1 MKKYFATLL
10 SAVMALSLAACGTDT
25 SAGTPAPTAASSN
38 TDGGTA
44 TAAPADGGSTT
55 AVSDIK
61 LADTENLVETTSYEL
76 QSMDY
81 VVSAKTEDHEYNAN
95 FVDGLLEND
104 TYGNLKDCIAES
116 YEQSEDGLKWTF
128 HLKKGVKWVT
138 ADGEEYDEV
147 KAEDFVTGLRHGVEF
162 NSETAWLLEGVIK
175 GYLEYESSDFSDAEW
190 EKVGVK
196 ALDDYTLEFTLEAPA
211 PYFPSMTCYAVL
223 YPINKTFL
231 EGKGTG
237 CKLGSP
243 DIESCTFGQVAP
255 DSILYNGGFLL
266 ESNDLK
272 SSTVLKKNEAYW
284 DAENV
289 HLKSVKRIYDDGSDP
304 YSGIRGFEAGTY
316 ARSAISPLWEDFDS
330 YMNKYDGYVNA
341 SLPDHSTFGVVFNM
355 NRQVFDQSNYCE
367 GDPAANE
374 NTHKAILNENF
385 RKALRAAYDV
395 KAYNMVTS
403 PESIALSMIRN
414 INNDSNIVRTS
425 DGKNYGELVNEAYAA
440 IAGDEKA
447 DLSDGQYAWLNK
459 ENALAYIEK
468 AKADGIE
475 FPVHLDML
483 VDETSKAR
491 SDRGRSMKDSIEAN
505 TDGQII
511 IELVMRDSDTV
522 TNIAY
527 RNNDPAAMDYDIS
540 TFTGWGPDYADPKT
554 FVDIYSPVTGYYMKS
569 MGLEAGEKTP
579 DAGIKEQVGLNDYEK
594 LYRAA
599 DAIVDDM
606 DARYKKFAEA
616 DATLVKT
623 AFYIPTSTNTRTV
636 RVSHEV
642 PFTRY
647 YSVCGMTEY
656 KYKGLQL
663 QEDIVTSEAYDAAYA
678 KWEKGE

>member
-1 MKKYFATLL
+1 MKKYFTTLL
-10 SAVMALSLAACGTDT
+10 SAVMALALAACGGSTGTDT
-25 SAGTPAPTAASSN
+25 ATPAGNEGGAAAS
-38 TDGGTA
+38 
-44 TAAPADGGSTT
+44 GSV
-55 AVSDIK
+55 ADIK
-61 LADTENLVETTSYEL
+61 LADTKNLVEVTSYEL

-128 HLKKGVKWVT
+128 HLKKGVMWVT

-147 KAEDFVTGLRHGVEF
+147 KAEDFVTGLRHGAEF
-162 NSETAWLLEGVIK
+162 NSETGWLLEGVIA
-175 GYLEYESSDFSDAEW
+175 GYTDYYEGEDYSDAAW
-190 EKVGVK
+190 EKVGIK
-196 ALDDYTLEFTLEAPA
+196 AVDDYTLEFTLEAPA

-231 EGKGTG
+231 EGKGAG

-243 DIESCTFGQVAP
+243 DLEACEFGVVQP

-272 SSTVLKKNEAYW
+272 SSTVLVKNQAYW

-289 HLKSVKRIYDDGSDP
+289 HLDSVKRIYDDGSDP
-304 YSGIRGFEAGTY
+304 YSVIRGFEAGTY
-316 ARSAISPLWEDFDS
+316 AASPISPLWEDFDA
-330 YMNKYDGYVNA
+330 YMSKYDGYVNA

-425 DGKNYGELVNEAYAA
+425 DGRAYGELVNEAYNAA
-440 IAGDEKA
+440 TDTPA

-459 ENALAYIEK
+459 EEALKYIEA

-569 MGLEAGEKTP
+569 MGLENGLEGAADEE
-579 DAGIKEQVGLNDYEK
+579 IKRAVGLAEYEE
-594 LYRAA
+594 LYKAA

-606 DARYKKFAEA
+606 DARYEAFAKA
-616 DATLVKT
+616 DAELVES
-623 AFYIPTSTNTRTV
+623 AFYIPTSTNTRSV
-636 RVSHEV
+636 RVSHVV

-663 QEDIVTSEAYDAAYA
+663 QEDIVTSADYDAAYE

>member
-1 MKKYFATLL
+1 MKKYFTTLL
-10 SAVMALSLAACGTDT
+10 SALMALALAACGN
-25 SAGTPAPTAASSN
+25 GTTQPTTPTEGGN
-38 TDGGTA
+38 EGGGTA
-44 TAAPADGGSTT
+44 AAGSV
-55 AVSDIK
+55 ADIK
-61 LADTENLVETTSYEL
+61 LADTENLVEVTSYEL

-81 VVSAKTEDHEYNAN
+81 VVTAKTEDHEYNAN

-104 TYGNLKDCIAES
+104 TYGNLKPCLAES
-116 YEQSEDGLKWTF
+116 YEASEDGLTWTF
-128 HLKKGVKWVT
+128 HLRKGAMWVT
-138 ADGEEYDEV
+138 SDGEEYEEV

-175 GYLEYESSDFSDAEW
+175 GYAEYEGSDFSDAEW

-196 ALDDYTLEFTLEAPA
+196 AVDDYTVEFTLEAPA

-231 EGKGTG
+231 EGKGEG
-237 CKLGSP
+237 C
-243 DIESCTFGQVAP
+243 
-255 DSILYNGGFLL
+255 NGGFLL

-272 SSTVLKKNEAYW
+272 SSTVLVKNEKYW
-284 DAENV
+284 DADEI
-289 HLKSVKRIYDDGSDP
+289 HLASVKRIYDDGSDP
-304 YSGIRGFEAGTY
+304 YSVIRGFEAGTY
-316 ARSAISPLWEDFDS
+316 AASAISPLWEDFDA
-330 YMNKYDGYVNA
+330 YMSKYDGYVNA

-355 NRQVFDQSNYCE
+355 NRQVFEQSNYCE
-367 GDPAANE
+367 NDPAANE

-414 INNDSNIVRTS
+414 IDNDSNIVRTS
-425 DGKNYGELVNEAYAA
+425 DGTAYGELVNKAYNDAT
-440 IAGDEKA
+440 DTPA
-447 DLSDGQYAWLNK
+447 DLSDGQYAWLDK
-459 ENALAYIEK
+459 EAALAYIEA
-468 AKADGIE
+468 AKEDGIE

-527 RNNDPAAMDYDIS
+527 RNSDPAAMDYDIS

-554 FVDIYSPVTGYYMKS
+554 FVDIYSPVSGYYMKA
-569 MGLEAGEKTP
+569 MGLENGLDGAADK
-579 DAGIKEQVGLNDYEK
+579 DIKVAVGLDKYEE
-594 LYRAA
+594 LYRVA

-606 DARYKKFAEA
+606 DARYEAFAKA
-616 DATLVKT
+616 DACLVEN
-623 AFYIPTSTNTRTV
+623 AFYIPTSTNTRSV
-636 RVSHEV
+636 RVSHVV

-663 QEDIVTSEAYDAAYA
+663 Q
-678 KWEKGE
+678 

>member
-1 MKKYFATLL
+1 MKKYFATFL
-10 SAVMALSLAACGTDT
+10 SALMAMSMAACGTST
-25 SAGTPAPTAASSN
+25 SAGTPAPAA
-38 TDGGTA
+38 TD
-44 TAAPADGGSTT
+44 APAATEAPTEGGNDAAAT

-61 LADTENLVETTSYEL
+61 LADTNNLVEATNREL

-81 VVSAKTEDHEYNAN
+81 VVTAKQEDHEYNAN

-116 YEQSEDGLKWTF
+116 YEQSADGLKWTF
-128 HLKKGVKWVT
+128 HLKKGVMWVT

-147 KAEDFVTGLRHGVEF
+147 KAEDFVTGIRHGVEF
-162 NSETAWLLEGVIK
+162 NSETAWLLEPVIK
-175 GYLEYESSDFSDAEW
+175 GYAEYESSDFSDAAW

-196 ALDDYTLEFTLEAPA
+196 AVDDYTLEFTLEAPA

-223 YPINKTFL
+223 YPINRTFL
-231 EGKGTG
+231 EGKGEG
-237 CKLGSP
+237 CALGHPS
-243 DIESCTFGQVAP
+243 IEACQFGVVAP
-255 DSILYNGGFLL
+255 DSILYNGGFILQ
-266 ESNDLK
+266 SNDLK
-272 SSTVLKKNEAYW
+272 SSTVLVKNQSYW
-284 DAENV
+284 DKDNV
-289 HLKSVKRIYDDGSDP
+289 HLDSVKRIYDDGSDP

-316 ARSAISPLWEDFDS
+316 ARSSISPIWEDFDQ
-330 YMNKYDGYVNA
+330 YMSKYDGYVHPD
-341 SLPDHSTFGVVFNM
+341 LPDHSTFGVVFNM
-355 NRQVFDQSNYCE
+355 NRQVFAQSNYCE
-367 GDPAANE
+367 NNPAANE
-374 NTHKAILNENF
+374 ATHKAIMNENF

-414 INNDSNIVRTS
+414 INNDSNIVRAS
-425 DGKNYGELVNEAYAA
+425 DGTAYGDLVNAAYAE
-440 IAGDEKA
+440 IGTEKA
-447 DLSDGQYAWLNK
+447 DLSDGQYPWLSK
-459 ENALAYIEK
+459 EKALAYIEA
-468 AKADGIE
+468 AKKDGIE

-511 IELVMRDSDTV
+511 IELVMRDNDTV

-527 RNNDPAAMDYDIS
+527 RSNNPVEMDYDIS

-554 FVDIYSPVTGYYMKS
+554 FVDIYSPVSGYYMKS
-569 MGLEAGEKTP
+569 MGLENGLDTP
-579 DAGIKEQVGLNDYEK
+579 DAQIKTDAGLVEYEK
-594 LYRAA
+594 LYKEA

-606 DARYKKFAEA
+606 DARYKAFAKA
-616 DATLVKT
+616 DAYLVEK

-636 RVSHEV
+636 LVTHEV

-663 QEDIVTSEAYDAAYA
+663 QSDIVTNTVYDPLYE

>member
-1 MKKYFATLL
+1 MKKYFTTLL
-10 SAVMALSLAACGTDT
+10 SAVMALALAACGGSTGTDT
-25 SAGTPAPTAASSN
+25 ATPAGNEGGAAAS
-38 TDGGTA
+38 
-44 TAAPADGGSTT
+44 GSV
-55 AVSDIK
+55 ADIK
-61 LADTENLVETTSYEL
+61 LADTKNLVEVTSYEL

-128 HLKKGVKWVT
+128 HLKKGVMWVT

-147 KAEDFVTGLRHGVEF
+147 KAEDFVTGLRHGAEF
-162 NSETAWLLEGVIK
+162 NSETGWLLEGVIA
-175 GYLEYESSDFSDAEW
+175 GYTDYYEGEDYSDAAW
-190 EKVGVK
+190 EKVGIK
-196 ALDDYTLEFTLEAPA
+196 AVDDYTLEFTLEAPA

-231 EGKGTG
+231 EGKGAG

-243 DIESCTFGQVAP
+243 DLEACEFGVVQP

-272 SSTVLKKNEAYW
+272 SSTVLVKNQAYW

-289 HLKSVKRIYDDGSDP
+289 HLDSVKRIYDDGSDP
-304 YSGIRGFEAGTY
+304 YSVIRGFEAGTY
-316 ARSAISPLWEDFDS
+316 AASPISPLWEDFDA
-330 YMNKYDGYVNA
+330 YMSKYDGYVNA

-425 DGKNYGELVNEAYAA
+425 DGRAYGELVNEAYNAA
-440 IAGDEKA
+440 TDTPA

-459 ENALAYIEK
+459 EEALKYIEA

-491 SDRGRSMKDSIEAN
+491 SDRARSMKDSIEAN

-554 FVDIYSPVTGYYMKS
+554 FVDIYSPVTGYYMKA
-569 MGLEAGEKTP
+569 MGLENGLEGAADEE
-579 DAGIKEQVGLNDYEK
+579 IKRAVGLAEYEE
-594 LYRAA
+594 LYKAA

-606 DARYKKFAEA
+606 DARYEAFAKA
-616 DATLVKT
+616 DAELVET
-623 AFYIPTSTNTRTV
+623 AFYIPTSTNTRSV
-636 RVSHEV
+636 RVSHVV

-663 QEDIVTSEAYDAAYA
+663 QEDIVTSADYDAAYE

>member
-1 MKKYFATLL
+1 MKKYFTTLL
-10 SAVMALSLAACGTDT
+10 SAVMALALAACGGSTGTDT
-25 SAGTPAPTAASSN
+25 ATPAGNEGGAAAS
-38 TDGGTA
+38 
-44 TAAPADGGSTT
+44 GSV
-55 AVSDIK
+55 ADIK
-61 LADTENLVETTSYEL
+61 LADTKNLVEVTSYEL

-128 HLKKGVKWVT
+128 HLKKGVMWVT

-147 KAEDFVTGLRHGVEF
+147 KAEDFVTGLRHGAEF
-162 NSETAWLLEGVIK
+162 NSETGWLLEGVIA
-175 GYLEYESSDFSDAEW
+175 GYTDYYEGEDYSDAAW
-190 EKVGVK
+190 EKVGIK
-196 ALDDYTLEFTLEAPA
+196 AVDDYTLEFTLEAPA

-231 EGKGTG
+231 EGKGAG

-243 DIESCTFGQVAP
+243 DLEACEFGVVQP

-272 SSTVLKKNEAYW
+272 SSTVLVKNQAYW

-289 HLKSVKRIYDDGSDP
+289 HLDSVKRIYDDGSDP
-304 YSGIRGFEAGTY
+304 YSVIRGFEAGTY
-316 ARSAISPLWEDFDS
+316 AASPISPLWEDFDA
-330 YMNKYDGYVNA
+330 YMSKYDGYVNA

-425 DGKNYGELVNEAYAA
+425 DGRAYGELVNEAYNAA
-440 IAGDEKA
+440 TDTPA

-459 ENALAYIEK
+459 EEALKYIEA

-554 FVDIYSPVTGYYMKS
+554 FVDIYSPVTGYYMKA
-569 MGLEAGEKTP
+569 MGLENGLEGAADEE
-579 DAGIKEQVGLNDYEK
+579 IKRAVGLAEYEE
-594 LYRAA
+594 LYKAA

-606 DARYKKFAEA
+606 DARYEAFAKA
-616 DATLVKT
+616 DAELVES
-623 AFYIPTSTNTRTV
+623 AFYIPTSTNTRSV
-636 RVSHEV
+636 RVSHVV

-663 QEDIVTSEAYDAAYA
+663 QEDIVTSADYDAAYE